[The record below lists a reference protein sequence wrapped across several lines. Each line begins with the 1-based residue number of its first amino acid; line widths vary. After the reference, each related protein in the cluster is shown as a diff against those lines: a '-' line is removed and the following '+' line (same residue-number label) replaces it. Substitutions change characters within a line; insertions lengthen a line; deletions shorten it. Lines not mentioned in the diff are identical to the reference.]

1 MLPRELSRAT
11 RGLPVEMA
19 LGYARRNMK
28 KVVTIG
34 GGSGSYAILSGI
46 KELPIEITAIIT
58 SFDSGGSAGILRDEL
73 GILPPGDVRRALVAL
88 ADEQQQKVL
97 RDLFNFRF
105 SKEGSLNGH
114 SFGNLFLAALSQI
127 YGSDIEAIRRA
138 SELLDIKHKVLPV
151 SLDQS
156 HIHAIL
162 EDGTEIVGETNIDI
176 PQHDGDLRIKRVFLD
191 PPAHIYEET
200 DAAIRAADLIIFCP
214 GDLYSSIIPNLIS
227 DGMKEALAAR
237 KGKVTAIV
245 SLMTKWGETN
255 GFAASDYVRELLA
268 YSGLETF
275 DYVLCNTG
283 EMEGALVEAYAKE
296 KKEPMRCDE
305 GLAACAREVIRGD
318 FFSEADIARHD
329 PEKVAKVIAA
339 LV

>member
-1 MLPRELSRAT
+1 
-11 RGLPVEMA
+11 
-19 LGYARRNMK
+19 MK